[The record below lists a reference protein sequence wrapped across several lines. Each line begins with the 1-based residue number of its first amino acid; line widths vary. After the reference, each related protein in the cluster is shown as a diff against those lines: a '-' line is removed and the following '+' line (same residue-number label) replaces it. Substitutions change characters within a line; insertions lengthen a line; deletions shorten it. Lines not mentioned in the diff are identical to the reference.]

1 MKKSQI
7 ITNKLNILQEY
18 AIDENMPFS
27 TKIEEMREKYSLNFI
42 VGLIE
47 RFLIPAYK
55 DAVLKEYIS
64 AELERMKILAV
75 AGGEDPELLKF
86 TLSDEQMKVI
96 LEHLTI
102 IIKVIQL

>member
-7 ITNKLNILQEY
+7 ITNKLNILQKY
-18 AIDENMPFS
+18 AIDQSLPFS
-27 TKIEEMREKYSLNFI
+27 TKIEETRQKYSLEFI

-55 DAVLKEYIS
+55 DNILKENIS
-64 AELERMKILAV
+64 AEIERMKILAV

>member
-1 MKKSQI
+1 M
-7 ITNKLNILQEY
+7 
-18 AIDENMPFS
+18 
-27 TKIEEMREKYSLNFI
+27 NFI

-55 DAVLKEYIS
+55 DNILKEYIS
-64 AELERMKILAV
+64 AEIERMKILAV
-75 AGGEDPELLKF
+75 AGGEDSELLKF
-86 TLSDEQMKVI
+86 QLNDEQMKVI